1 MKNLRSNN
9 LGFTLVEMLVAV
21 SVSSIILLMI
31 YTAYSSILKTVNYGA
46 AVSSYYEKL
55 NLALRKIDRDIS
67 NIYWREDGK
76 AGFLCTEKNNSTLL
90 TFVTYD
96 YKNNRIINNLKDG
109 YPVYDI
115 YRVSYYL
122 KPNDSGKHFSL
133 IRNIESGFEVDVSET
148 DVSEGGVEEILLD
161 NVIEYNVSLSLRNDW
176 TNKWDTRENRHLPK
190 GIKSLFM
197 LENISGIQEKYE
209 ILTVPDIANE

>member
-1 MKNLRSNN
+1 MKNFRFNN
-9 LGFTLVEMLVAV
+9 SGFTLVEMLVAV

-31 YTAYSSILKTVNYGA
+31 YTAYSSILKTVNYGT

-55 NLALRKIDRDIS
+55 NLALKKIDRDLS

-76 AGFLCTEKNNSTLL
+76 AGFLCAEKDKSTVL

-96 YKNNRIINNLKDG
+96 YKNNRIINNIKHG

-122 KPNDSGKHFSL
+122 KPDDSGKNFSL
-133 IRNIESGFEVDVSET
+133 IRNRESGFDTDAAET
-148 DVSEGGVEEILLD
+148 GIEETLLD
-161 NVIEYNVSLSLRNDW
+161 NVLEYKVSLSLRNDW
-176 TNKWDTRENRHLPK
+176 IDKWDTRENNRLPR
-190 GIKSLFM
+190 GIKSSLL
-197 LENISGIQEKYE
+197 LENISGIQERYE
-209 ILTVPDIANE
+209 VLTVPDIANE